1 MDGSGT
7 LNAIELMVGLLGLA
21 GLVAIVARP
30 LRLPYTV
37 ALVVAGLVVGA
48 VATVLGVPAI
58 EVTPELVLIALLPG
72 LVFEAA
78 YRLRLDELRRW
89 LGGLVL
95 LAVPGVL
102 ISAAVVAIVLNL
114 ATGLRPDLAFL
125 VGAMVSAT
133 DPAAVVATFKPLRVA
148 PALSTMVD
156 GESLLN
162 DGTGLVLFAI
172 AVQAVVLP
180 TNPLDATLGFI
191 GTVALSVAIGVA
203 TGWLATRL
211 ISLTDDHLLELT
223 ISVVLA
229 YGSYLVADQFHLSG
243 VIATVV
249 AAVILGNFGPGR
261 TMSVTGEDAI
271 DTVWE
276 FLAFLLTAVVFLLI
290 GLAIPPAGLV
300 ASLGP
305 IAWAVVG
312 ILIGRALVVYV
323 LLGGVSRLAP
333 LPGLAE
339 RVPTDWLH
347 VLFWGGLRGA
357 VAVAM
362 ALALPADVPQRA
374 LLQEITFGV
383 VLFTL
388 LVQGTTVGRLVART
402 SDAAPDARLAAA
414 EQAPAVA
421 GLGGRTAASTGPPQD
436 AVDLL
441 AVLPADGRPV
451 EPLEVLE
458 VLPTDLADR
467 PAGVATEVEDAARGT
482 PGWRS
487 GRAEPVGLMHR
498 GGRTRPRSD
507 ERPDVQS
514 RETSSGGRGGGGDA
528 GRASGAAFARR
539 TGRRRRP
546 RRARGSTRRHRLRA
560 PGSPGRRRSGVARP
574 GRR

>member
-1 MDGSGT
+1 MDGPGT
-7 LNAIELMVGLLGLA
+7 LNAIELLVGLLALA
-21 GLVAIVARP
+21 GLVAIIARP
-30 LRLPYTV
+30 LRLPYTI
-37 ALVVAGLVVGA
+37 ALVVAGLIVGGL
-48 VATVLGVPAI
+48 ATVLGVPAI

-102 ISAAVVAIVLNL
+102 ISAAVVAVVLNL
-114 ATGLRPDLAFL
+114 MTGLRADLAFL

-133 DPAAVVATFKPLRVA
+133 DPAAVVATFKPLRVSPSLA
-148 PALSTMVD
+148 TMVD

-172 AVQAVVLP
+172 AVQAIVVP
-180 TNPLDATLGFI
+180 TSPLDATFGFI
-191 GTVALSVAIGVA
+191 GTVAVSVAIGLVS
-203 TGWLATRL
+203 GWLATRL
-211 ISLTDDHLLELT
+211 ISRIDDHLLELT

-229 YGSYLVADQFHLSG
+229 YGSYLIADQFHLSG

-249 AAVILGNFGPGR
+249 AAVVLGNFGPGR
-261 TMSVTGEDAI
+261 SMTVTGADAI

-300 ASLGP
+300 ASIGP
-305 IAWAVVG
+305 IAWAIVG

-339 RVPTDWLH
+339 RVSTDWLH

-388 LVQGTTVGRLVART
+388 LVQGTTVGRVVART
-402 SDAAPDARLAAA
+402 SVDASP
-414 EQAPAVA
+414 
-421 GLGGRTAASTGPPQD
+421 TA
-436 AVDLL
+436 
-441 AVLPADGRPV
+441 
-451 EPLEVLE
+451 
-458 VLPTDLADR
+458 
-467 PAGVATEVEDAARGT
+467 
-482 PGWRS
+482 
-487 GRAEPVGLMHR
+487 
-498 GGRTRPRSD
+498 
-507 ERPDVQS
+507 
-514 RETSSGGRGGGGDA
+514 
-528 GRASGAAFARR
+528 
-539 TGRRRRP
+539 
-546 RRARGSTRRHRLRA
+546 
-560 PGSPGRRRSGVARP
+560 
-574 GRR
+574 

>member
-7 LNAIELMVGLLGLA
+7 LNTIELLVGLLGLA

-37 ALVVAGLVVGA
+37 ALVVAGLIAGGL
-48 VATVLGVPAI
+48 ATVLGVPAI
-58 EVTPELVLIALLPG
+58 DVTPELVLIALLPG

-78 YRLRLDELRRW
+78 YRLRLAELRRW

-102 ISAAVVAIVLNL
+102 ISAAVVALVLSVM
-114 ATGLRPDLAFL
+114 TGLRADLAFL

-133 DPAAVVATFKPLRVA
+133 DPAAVVATFKPLRVS
-148 PALSTMVD
+148 PALATMVD

-180 TNPLDATLGFI
+180 TSPLDASVGFV
-191 GTVALSVAIGVA
+191 GTVALSVAIGLA
-203 TGWLATRL
+203 SGWLATRL
-211 ISLTDDHLLELT
+211 ISHIDDHLLELT

-229 YGSYLVADQFHLSG
+229 YGSYLLADQFHLSG

-249 AAVILGNFGPGR
+249 AAVVLGNFGPGR
-261 TMSVTGEDAI
+261 SMTVTGADAI

-290 GLAIPPAGLV
+290 GLAIPPAGLA
-300 ASLGP
+300 ASVGS
-305 IAWAVVG
+305 IAWAIVG
-312 ILIGRALVVYV
+312 ILIGRALVIYV

-339 RVPTDWLH
+339 RISTDWLH

-388 LVQGTTVGRLVART
+388 LVQGTTIGRVVART
-402 SDAAPDARLAAA
+402 SETASPAP
-414 EQAPAVA
+414 
-421 GLGGRTAASTGPPQD
+421 
-436 AVDLL
+436 
-441 AVLPADGRPV
+441 
-451 EPLEVLE
+451 
-458 VLPTDLADR
+458 PT
-467 PAGVATEVEDAARGT
+467 T
-482 PGWRS
+482 
-487 GRAEPVGLMHR
+487 VG
-498 GGRTRPRSD
+498 
-507 ERPDVQS
+507 
-514 RETSSGGRGGGGDA
+514 
-528 GRASGAAFARR
+528 
-539 TGRRRRP
+539 
-546 RRARGSTRRHRLRA
+546 
-560 PGSPGRRRSGVARP
+560 
-574 GRR
+574 